1 MKFSVEQLW
10 IDEDV
15 LDEPLTHEIVAKLPK
30 AFIQV
35 GRASTEAARLLDLEP
50 DPLNRGK
57 RILRLMKHKGAFIKP
72 CPGTREY
79 LCCGLKILHVGQGCP
94 MDCRYCALQGYFN
107 RPVME
112 LFVNIDDLFKELD
125 LYLNEDHLT
134 FHRICTGEF
143 TDSLAL
149 EPLTGMAKRLV
160 TFFSGIKNASLEIK
174 TKTDFVAP
182 LLEVDP
188 QGRVVLSFSVNS
200 AKISRN
206 DEKRSAPLEQRL
218 AAAARAQDC
227 GYTVGF
233 HFDPIIPFLGWENEY
248 FETIDKI
255 FRHLRSASV
264 AWISLGVLRF
274 VPELKEVAEAR
285 FGTLPYFHDGFLRGL
300 DSKMRLHVDR
310 RIEIYHRIAERI
322 RRHAPSARIYLCME
336 SPHVWRESLDI
347 DMETNEELAAYLD
360 EAVK

>member
-1 MKFSVEQLW
+1 
-10 IDEDV
+10 
-15 LDEPLTHEIVAKLPK
+15 
-30 AFIQV
+30 
-35 GRASTEAARLLDLEP
+35 
-50 DPLNRGK
+50 
-57 RILRLMKHKGAFIKP
+57 
-72 CPGTREY
+72 
-79 LCCGLKILHVGQGCP
+79 

-149 EPLTGMAKRLV
+149 EPLTGMATRLV

-182 LLEVDP
+182 LLEVDH

-200 AKISRN
+200 TKISRN
-206 DEKRSAPLEQRL
+206 DKKRSAPLEQRL
-218 AAAARAQDC
+218 AAAASAQDS
-227 GYTVGF
+227 GYAVGF
-233 HFDPIIPFLGWENEY
+233 HFDPIIPFLGWEYEY

-300 DSKMRLHVDR
+300 DGKMRLHVDR

-322 RRHAPSARIYLCME
+322 RRHAPRARIYLCME
-336 SPHVWRESLDI
+336 SPNVWRESLDI
-347 DMETNEELAAYLD
+347 DMETNEEFAAYLD